1 MPKPRIYADFHNAD
15 VLGRVR
21 LNCVGTIEDLAR
33 QGITLHEGLQVIVH
47 DDELEADGEAQYSLE
62 EGVWGVKIDWQAI
75 RSTDVPAAAEPRR
88 S

>member
-1 MPKPRIYADFHNAD
+1 MAKPRIYADFQNAD
-15 VLGRVR
+15 ILGRVR

-33 QGITLHEGLQVIVH
+33 QGIKLHEGLQVIVH

-62 EGVWGVKIDWQAI
+62 ERVWGVKIDWQAI
-75 RSTDVPAAAEPRR
+75 RSKDVAAAVEPRR